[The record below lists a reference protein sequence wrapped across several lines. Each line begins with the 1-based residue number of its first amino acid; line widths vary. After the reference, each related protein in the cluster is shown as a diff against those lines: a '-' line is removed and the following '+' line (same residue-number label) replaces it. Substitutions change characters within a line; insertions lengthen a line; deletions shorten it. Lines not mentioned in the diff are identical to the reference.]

1 MNSRTQE
8 RIQRWDSKPFTDGY
22 EQLGRLADRGFSGGI
37 TADGAW
43 LFSLNGRIV
52 GIFDG
57 ELEDFETAS
66 GTIYEAPDPAL
77 PLLCSMHERGGE
89 VRANYYTEETPL
101 REVDRTLTD
110 GSFTGYVEL
119 SEGVLS
125 GDYYLVYYGGR
136 RMAVAY
142 IGNAERLLTGEEAFE
157 RAADEVGIYDVIN
170 VSVDVVD
177 IPTRSTDA
185 EPPAEDRTSGP
196 TGEEDRSVSEP
207 PADAAA
213 SSTDDEPDTERVS
226 ELEPVSEAGSDP
238 VSESPPTNP
247 TSESASTNSA
257 SADTDESTATPMP
270 SADFE
275 IDLTTAGRNDTSEEV
290 TDSRNDTSEEATAG
304 LGTDPE
310 EDPADLDDLTAADT
324 PPNDQSEATPMPAA
338 DLTSAEPDAS
348 ESPPATDSES
358 TAEGEVPQEP
368 AVDADAT
375 DHITFDSDADTVGG
389 VEDLVAAYEGD
400 DEDETSDGDEPW
412 TLDDIRD
419 GREAPSDEGSDT
431 HAATADVHDGSQPDS
446 EHQPGTQRPT
456 TPSADTRVVPS
467 VDPENTKPVD
477 ESSSPDRSGGRQR
490 TGTGTGTNASTSNTT
505 DTDINT
511 GSSATPSS
519 SAPPEPSD
527 EPASTATADRRDEPK
542 PERQSEPDS
551 EPETSSEE
559 IALEPEV
566 VASELDR
573 LNRRVEELTAERDRL
588 QSHTDEQ
595 EATIARLEA
604 KIEDLEAEIERQT
617 GSESAPPAGPSLT
630 PDQLFRQ
637 THLFIRYNSR
647 SNPTLERAL
656 EDEAAAGDVA
666 SNLRLEHHTE
676 FENEGATVDGQPYFE
691 YLQTSLEYRFV
702 DWLVNTLLY
711 EIRNTDRTAEMA
723 DLYELLARIDRVDF
737 RGTVSLA
744 DDDTPDVPDEVGF
757 DVLVVDKRGKPLVGA
772 SITDSRKPVAPTVL
786 ESLEA
791 SASAVSANYPTFG
804 AAFAVTSSFFE
815 PGALEVTEQATSG
828 GFLSRS
834 SKLSYVNVS
843 RKQGYHLCLV
853 EARDSGFTLTVPEL

>member
-57 ELEDFETAS
+57 ALEDFETAS

-157 RAADEVGIYDVIN
+157 RAADEVGLYDVIN

-177 IPTRSTDA
+177 IPTRSADA
-185 EPPAEDRTSGP
+185 EPPAEDRTSGQ

-213 SSTDDEPDTERVS
+213 SSADDGSNSERVS
-226 ELEPVSEAGSDP
+226 EPEP
-238 VSESPPTNP
+238 VSESPPPNP
-247 TSESASTNSA
+247 PSESASTNAA

-348 ESPPATDSES
+348 ESPPATDSEP
-358 TAEGEVPQEP
+358 TAEGEVPQES
-368 AVDADAT
+368 AVDADDT
-375 DHITFDSDADTVGG
+375 EDITFDSDADTVGG
-389 VEDLVAAYEGD
+389 VDDLVAAYEGD
-400 DEDETSDGDEPW
+400 EGDETTDGDEPW
-412 TLDDIRD
+412 TLDDTRD
-419 GREAPSDEGSDT
+419 GREAPSDEGADT
-431 HAATADVHDGSQPDS
+431 HAATADVHDRRQPDS
-446 EHQPGTQRPT
+446 EHQSGTQRPT

-477 ESSSPDRSGGRQR
+477 ESPSSDRSAGRQR
-490 TGTGTGTNASTSNTT
+490 TGTDASTSTPT
-505 DTDINT
+505 DTDT

-527 EPASTATADRRDEPK
+527 EPASTDTADRRDTSK
-542 PERQSEPDS
+542 PEPEP
-551 EPETSSEE
+551 EPETATEE
-559 IALEPEV
+559 ITLEPEV

-604 KIEDLEAEIERQT
+604 KIEELEAEIERQNDSKST
-617 GSESAPPAGPSLT
+617 PPAGPSLT

-656 EDEAAAGDVA
+656 EGEAAAGDVA

-711 EIRNTDRTAEMA
+711 EIRNTDRAAEMA

-791 SASAVSANYPTFG
+791 AASAVSANYPTFG